1 MNGSS
6 DQILELGERIRSY
19 QAKGIDKT
27 LSEQDTKA
35 LLVEPL
41 LNMAGWD
48 VADPTQVSRED
59 RPTERPVDYSLKL
72 DGKPK
77 VLVECKR
84 LSNRLD
90 SHRDLEQALAY
101 AAAAGVKWCVLT
113 NGSLVRIYNSLA
125 PEVANKKLLEE
136 LDLSKAGTAEGL
148 PTERFMQILG
158 LISPQ
163 SVGSGEIDRVW
174 DRRYTGVKIR
184 GVVEDLLT
192 GPDPG
197 FVNLVRRRMKEG
209 GRPISNK
216 QALNWL
222 KMLEIRVRMRPLK
235 PVREPEAGEYGK
247 VPMSDE
253 PGSYGDDELKTLLK
267 KYLSRERKVPRRL
280 REILLPLC
288 LDHEPVKR
296 DEIRKELVRRKEA
309 KNWGHSGI
317 VLSSI
322 STQLGLPKND
332 YLRQVIRYDKP
343 EPTPWMKDNY
353 RIEEEYKSMI
363 RELLIEIG

>member
-1 MNGSS
+1 MNSAS
-6 DQILELGERIRSY
+6 DQILELAERIRSY

-41 LNMAGWD
+41 LEMAGWD

-72 DGKPK
+72 EGKPR

-90 SHRDLEQALAY
+90 ARRDLEQVLAY

-125 PEVANKKLLEE
+125 PEVAKKKLLEE
-136 LDLSKAGTAEGL
+136 LDLPRAGTAEGL
-148 PTERFMQILG
+148 STERVMQTLR
-158 LISPQ
+158 LISPK
-163 SVGSGEIDRVW
+163 SVGSGQIDRVW
-174 DRRYTGVKIR
+174 DERYTGVKIR

-197 FVNLVRRRMKEG
+197 FVSLVRRRMKESR
-209 GRPISNK
+209 RPISNR
-216 QALNWL
+216 QAMNWL
-222 KMLEIRVRMRPLK
+222 KTLDIRVRMRPLK
-235 PVREPEAGEYGK
+235 PVRESEAGEYGK

-253 PGSYGDDELKTLLK
+253 PGSYEDDELKTLLK
-267 KYLSRERKVPRRL
+267 RYLSREIKVSRRL

-296 DEIRKELVRRKEA
+296 DEIKKELVRRKEA
-309 KNWGHSGI
+309 RDWAHSGI
-317 VLSSI
+317 VASSL
-322 STQLGLPKND
+322 STQLGLKKNGH
-332 YLRQVIRYDKP
+332 LRQVIRYDKP
-343 EPTPWMKDNY
+343 EPTPWMKDNF
-353 RIEEEYKSMI
+353 RIAEEYKGMI
-363 RELLIEIG
+363 RELLVELG